1 MDITDDNTNN
11 ANNSFT
17 DTIGIVLQYKDGII
31 DNNLRNTLENK
42 FLRNGFYVHGK
53 AGIFNELDYKD
64 ESFDNQILPTKWY
77 DRQEPF
83 EFEFVVNDKV
93 GAHKIFNDLVIISNN
108 VQPKELEFEI
118 EGDVF
123 NFNKAGIFRDAK
135 WPDKGYLWDK
145 KYNKPIKTLDRTGV
159 ETTYQAT
166 QQFNNCKV
174 VWDTNLNSYS
184 LIVNQECKNIGNPK
198 YGRRLGNIQYK
209 EDSWYTNIE
218 PIIYKERFKIEDKE
232 EAIFREGKEKS
243 ARIRDKY
250 MKVRVKYTG
259 EDLVIITA
267 LKTLY
272 TLSYA

>member
-1 MDITDDNTNN
+1 M
-11 ANNSFT
+11 
-17 DTIGIVLQYKDGII
+17 
-31 DNNLRNTLENK
+31 
-42 FLRNGFYVHGK
+42 
-53 AGIFNELDYKD
+53 
-64 ESFDNQILPTKWY
+64 
-77 DRQEPF
+77 
-83 EFEFVVNDKV
+83 
-93 GAHKIFNDLVIISNN
+93 
-108 VQPKELEFEI
+108 QPKELEFEI

-123 NFNKAGIFRDAK
+123 NFNKAGIFRDSK
-135 WPDKGYLWDK
+135 WPNNNYLWDE
-145 KYNKPIKTLDRTGV
+145 KYNKPIKTIDRTGE

-166 QQFNNCKV
+166 QEFNNCKV

-218 PIIYKERFKIEDKE
+218 PIMYKERFKIKDKE
-232 EAIFREGKEKS
+232 ETEFREGKEKS

>member
-1 MDITDDNTNN
+1 MTDDDTND

-17 DTIGIVLQYKDGII
+17 DTIGIVLQYKNGII
-31 DNNLRNTLENK
+31 DNDLRNTLENK

-53 AGIFNELDYKD
+53 AGIFNELDYED

-93 GAHKIFNDLVIISNN
+93 GVHKIFNDLVIISNN

-123 NFNKAGIFRDAK
+123 NFNKAGIFRDDK
-135 WPDKGYLWDK
+135 WPNKGYLWDK

-184 LIVNQECKNIGNPK
+184 LIINQECKNIENPK